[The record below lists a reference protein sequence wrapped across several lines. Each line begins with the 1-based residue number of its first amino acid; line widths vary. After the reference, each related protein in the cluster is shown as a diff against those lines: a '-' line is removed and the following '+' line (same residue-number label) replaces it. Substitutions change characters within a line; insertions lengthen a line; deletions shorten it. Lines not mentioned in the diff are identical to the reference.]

1 MIEPELKEKILK
13 LSEADMYS
21 LGYVKLTKFLNVVAN
36 FYTMVQSWSESIVE
50 EANKSKNPNIIVF
63 AKMALSSLRTKVA
76 EWMKNDHAK
85 FS

>member
-1 MIEPELKEKILK
+1 MIDPELKEKIK
-13 LSEADMYS
+13 ALSEQDMYS

-36 FYTMVQSWSESIVE
+36 FYTLVQSWSASIVE
-50 EANKSKNPNIIVF
+50 EANATKNPNILVF
-63 AKMALSSLRTKVA
+63 AKMTLSSLREKIA

>member
-1 MIEPELKEKILK
+1 MIDPELKEKIQQ
-13 LSEADMYS
+13 LSEPDMYS

-36 FYTMVQSWSESIVE
+36 FYILIQNWSSELVE

-63 AKMALSSLRTKVA
+63 TKMSLSSLRTKVA
-76 EWMKNDHAK
+76 EWMKKDNAK